1 MSRLPSVTIRDV
13 AREAGVSLATV
24 SRALNSGAQVTVD
37 TRLRVREAADRLG
50 YVPHSGARSLITRRT
65 GTLGVLL
72 PDLYGEFFSELIR
85 GIDQTAQRHGYH
97 MVLASS
103 HSDAREIAAAVG
115 NMRGRVDGF
124 VVMSPDV
131 SALPALAS
139 LASTFPT
146 VVLGAGPE
154 MGAFATISVANYEG
168 AVAMARHLLE
178 LGHQRIAFLRG
189 PAGNV
194 DAADRLRG
202 VRAVMKHAVGVVLR
216 ECDGDFRQETG
227 YTLTQKLLQG
237 KDRPDAIFCANDAM
251 AIGAIG
257 ALHEAG
263 VRVPDDI
270 AVVGFDDIPIA
281 RFLTPPLT
289 TVRVPIADLGSSATE
304 RLIDALRGGVP
315 LAAHREVVPTSLVLR
330 ASCGVNRR
338 EPIRRPIK

>member
-24 SRALNSGAQVTVD
+24 SRALNDGAQVTID
-37 TRLRVREAADRLG
+37 TRQRVRAAAERLG
-50 YVPHSGARSLITRRT
+50 YVPHSGARSLITRKT

-131 SALPALAS
+131 AALPALAA
-139 LASTFPT
+139 LASKFPT

-154 MGAFATISVANYEG
+154 MGAFATISVANFDG
-168 AVAMARHLLE
+168 AVAMTHHLLAQ
-178 LGHQRIAFLRG
+178 GYQRLAFIRG
-189 PAGNV
+189 PNGNV
-194 DAADRLRG
+194 DATDRLRG
-202 VRAVMKHAVGVVLR
+202 LRAAMKSAPHASVR
-216 ECDGDFRQETG
+216 ECSGDFRQETG
-227 YTLTQKLLQG
+227 YSTTQKLL
-237 KDRPDAIFCANDAM
+237 RERETPDAIFCANDAM
-251 AIGAIG
+251 AVGAIG

-263 VRVPDDI
+263 LRVPDDI

-330 ASCGVNRR
+330 ASCGANRR
-338 EPIRRPIK
+338 EPIRRPD